1 MNNIKKLLEGVE
13 VEWKPLAYSEYGV
26 AELSRGRVMSKE
38 YLINNA
44 GEYPVYSSQ
53 TANNGEIGKIR
64 TFDYDGEYV
73 TWTTDGANAGTVFH
87 RTKKFSITNVCGLI
101 RIKNTKVLNYKF
113 LFYWLSIEAKK
124 YVYSGMGNPKL
135 MSNQIAKIPIPIPP
149 LEIQQEIV
157 RILDSFSMLTA
168 ELQAELQARKSQ
180 YEYYRNQ
187 LLAYPMEESDQSS
200 LRSNRSAT
208 SIQNSDNSTQPLSTL
223 NPHTGNS
230 VLQPR
235 GKVEWK
241 MLGEIGTF
249 IRGNGLQKKDFMENG
264 VPCIHYGQI
273 YTHYG
278 TFATK
283 TKSFVSKET
292 ANKCKKAHK
301 GDLIIASTS
310 ENVEDVGKTVA
321 WLGDDDVAIS
331 NHTFIY
337 SHNQNPK
344 YLAYLFQTQ
353 AFLKY
358 KKTKVVGVKVI
369 DIPQKALESF
379 CIPIPPLEEQ
389 ERIVSILDKFDTLT
403 TSLTEGLPKEIELRQ
418 KQYEYYRNM
427 LLSFPKNNINL
438 NSATL

>member
-358 KKTKVVGVKVI
+358 KKTKAVGVKVI

-427 LLSFPKNNINL
+427 LLSFPKNNIK
-438 NSATL
+438 A

>member
-1 MNNIKKLLEGVE
+1 M
-13 VEWKPLAYSEYGV
+13 W
-26 AELSRGRVMSKE
+26 
-38 YLINNA
+38 INKN
-44 GEYPVYSSQ
+44 
-53 TANNGEIGKIR
+53 
-64 TFDYDGEYV
+64 
-73 TWTTDGANAGTVFH
+73 
-87 RTKKFSITNVCGLI
+87 
-101 RIKNTKVLNYKF
+101 KNTKVLNYKF

-358 KKTKVVGVKVI
+358 KK
-369 DIPQKALESF
+369 QK
-379 CIPIPPLEEQ
+379 
-389 ERIVSILDKFDTLT
+389 
-403 TSLTEGLPKEIELRQ
+403 
-418 KQYEYYRNM
+418 
-427 LLSFPKNNINL
+427 LSG
-438 NSATL
+438 

>member
-38 YLINNA
+38 YLINNT

-427 LLSFPKNNINL
+427 LLSFPKNNIK
-438 NSATL
+438 A

>member
-73 TWTTDGANAGTVFH
+73 TWTTDGAIAGTVFH

-427 LLSFPKNNINL
+427 LLSFPKNNIK
-438 NSATL
+438 A

>member
-249 IRGNGLQKKDFMENG
+249 IRGNGLQKKEFMENG

-427 LLSFPKNNINL
+427 LLSFPKNNIK
-438 NSATL
+438 A

>member
-403 TSLTEGLPKEIELRQ
+403 TSLTEGLPKEIELRL

-427 LLSFPKNNINL
+427 LLSFPKNNIK
-438 NSATL
+438 A

>member
-1 MNNIKKLLEGVE
+1 MSNIKKLLEGVE

-283 TKSFVSKET
+283 TKSFISKET

-427 LLSFPKNNINL
+427 LLSFPKNNIK
-438 NSATL
+438 A

>member
-1 MNNIKKLLEGVE
+1 MSNIKKLLEGVE

-87 RTKKFSITNVCGLI
+87 RTEKFSITNVCGLI

-149 LEIQQEIV
+149 LETQQEIV

-208 SIQNSDNSTQPLSTL
+208 SIQNSDNPTRQLSIS

-230 VLQPR
+230 VLQPW
-235 GKVEWK
+235 GKVEWNT
-241 MLGEIGTF
+241 LGEIF
-249 IRGNGLQKKDFMENG
+249 NIKNGYTPSKSNQKYWENG
-264 VPCIHYGQI
+264 TIPWFRMEDIRENGRVLNKSIQYVNSCAIKGGKLFPANSIIVATSATIGEHALITVPFLSNQRFTNLSLKKEYTNKFIIKFLFYYGFVLDEWCKNNI
-273 YTHYG
+273 TVG
-278 TFATK
+278 NFAGVDMIG
-283 TKSFVSKET
+283 F
-292 ANKCKKAHK
+292 KK
-301 GDLIIASTS
+301 
-310 ENVEDVGKTVA
+310 
-321 WLGDDDVAIS
+321 
-331 NHTFIY
+331 
-337 SHNQNPK
+337 
-344 YLAYLFQTQ
+344 
-353 AFLKY
+353 FL
-358 KKTKVVGVKVI
+358 
-369 DIPQKALESF
+369 
-379 CIPIPPLEEQ
+379 IPIPSLEEQ

-418 KQYEYYRNM
+418 KQYEYYRDM
-427 LLSFPKNNINL
+427 LFSFPKNNIK
-438 NSATL
+438 A

>member
-1 MNNIKKLLEGVE
+1 MSNIKKLLEGVE

-168 ELQAELQARKSQ
+168 ELQAGLQARKSQ

-208 SIQNSDNSTQPLSTL
+208 SIQYSDNSTQPLSTL
-223 NPHTGNS
+223 NLHTGNS

-283 TKSFVSKET
+283 TKSFISKET

-379 CIPIPPLEEQ
+379 CIPVPPLEEQ
-389 ERIVSILDKFDTLT
+389 ERIVSILDKFDALT

-427 LLSFPKNNINL
+427 LLSFPKNNIK
-438 NSATL
+438 A

>member
-427 LLSFPKNNINL
+427 LLSFPKNNIK
-438 NSATL
+438 A

>member
-157 RILDSFSMLTA
+157 RILDGFSMLTA

-379 CIPIPPLEEQ
+379 CIPVPPLEEQ
-389 ERIVSILDKFDTLT
+389 ERIVSILDKFDALT

-418 KQYEYYRNM
+418 KQYEYYRDM
-427 LLSFPKNNINL
+427 LLSFPKNNIK
-438 NSATL
+438 A

>member
-53 TANNGEIGKIR
+53 TANKGEIGKIR

-379 CIPIPPLEEQ
+379 CIPVPPLEEQ
-389 ERIVSILDKFDTLT
+389 ERIVSILDKFDALT

-427 LLSFPKNNINL
+427 LLSFPKNNIK
-438 NSATL
+438 A

>member
-1 MNNIKKLLEGVE
+1 MSNIKKLLEGVE

-87 RTKKFSITNVCGLI
+87 RTEKFSITNVCGLI

-149 LEIQQEIV
+149 LETQQEIV
-157 RILDSFSMLTA
+157 RILDSFSMLT
-168 ELQAELQARKSQ
+168 AELQARKSQ

-208 SIQNSDNSTQPLSTL
+208 SIQNSDNPTRQLSIS
-223 NPHTGNS
+223 NPHTSNS
-230 VLQPR
+230 VLQPW
-235 GKVEWK
+235 GKVEWNT
-241 MLGEIGTF
+241 LGEIF
-249 IRGNGLQKKDFMENG
+249 NHYCPKKF
-264 VPCIHYGQI
+264 
-273 YTHYG
+273 
-278 TFATK
+278 
-283 TKSFVSKET
+283 S
-292 ANKCKKAHK
+292 
-301 GDLIIASTS
+301 
-310 ENVEDVGKTVA
+310 
-321 WLGDDDVAIS
+321 
-331 NHTFIY
+331 
-337 SHNQNPK
+337 
-344 YLAYLFQTQ
+344 QT
-353 AFLKY
+353 
-358 KKTKVVGVKVI
+358 
-369 DIPQKALESF
+369 
-379 CIPIPPLEEQ
+379 
-389 ERIVSILDKFDTLT
+389 
-403 TSLTEGLPKEIELRQ
+403 
-418 KQYEYYRNM
+418 
-427 LLSFPKNNINL
+427 
-438 NSATL
+438 

>member
-369 DIPQKALESF
+369 DIPQKAVESF
-379 CIPIPPLEEQ
+379 SIPIPPSKSMNGESLFLISFTPSQ
-389 ERIVSILDKFDTLT
+389 PHSPKVFQKRLNYVRSNTSITVICYSHFQRII
-403 TSLTEGLPKEIELRQ
+403 
-418 KQYEYYRNM
+418 
-427 LLSFPKNNINL
+427 
-438 NSATL
+438 

>member
-208 SIQNSDNSTQPLSTL
+208 SIQNNDNSTQPLSTL

-427 LLSFPKNNINL
+427 LLSFPKNNIK
-438 NSATL
+438 A

>member
-1 MNNIKKLLEGVE
+1 MYK
-13 VEWKPLAYSEYGV
+13 
-26 AELSRGRVMSKE
+26 R
-38 YLINNA
+38 
-44 GEYPVYSSQ
+44 Q
-53 TANNGEIGKIR
+53 ANNGEIGKIR

-379 CIPIPPLEEQ
+379 CIPVPPLEEQ
-389 ERIVSILDKFDTLT
+389 ERIVSILDKFDALT

-418 KQYEYYRNM
+418 KQYEYYRDM
-427 LLSFPKNNINL
+427 LLSFPKNNIK
-438 NSATL
+438 A

>member
-427 LLSFPKNNINL
+427 LLSFPKNNIKL
-438 NSATL
+438 VWDKH